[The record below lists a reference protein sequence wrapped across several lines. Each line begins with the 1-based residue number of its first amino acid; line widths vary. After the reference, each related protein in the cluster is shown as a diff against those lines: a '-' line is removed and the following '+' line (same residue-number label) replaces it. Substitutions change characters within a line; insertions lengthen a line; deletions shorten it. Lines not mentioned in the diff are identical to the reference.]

1 MTIQH
6 KNKTLATFL
15 SFPLGGLGA
24 HRFYLYGKNDAIAW
38 LHFASLPLSYFLS
51 KLYFNLDPF
60 ITYLPFMLSLLV
72 AVISALVLGLRSD
85 EKWDEKLNPNSGK
98 QSDSSWL
105 LALILVLDVGAG
117 AIILIGMMARAF
129 DLLYTGGAYG

>member
-1 MTIQH
+1 MTIRH
-6 KNKTLATFL
+6 KNKTLVTFL

-60 ITYLPFMLSLLV
+60 ITYLPFILSLLV
-72 AVISALVLGLRSD
+72 AVISALVLGLSSD
-85 EKWDEKLNPNSGK
+85 EKWDAQHNSNSGK

-129 DLLYTGGAYG
+129 DLMYTGGAYG

>member
-60 ITYLPFMLSLLV
+60 ITYLPFILSLLV
-72 AVISALVLGLRSD
+72 AVISALVLGLSSD
-85 EKWDEKLNPNSGK
+85 EKWDAQHNSNSGK

-129 DLLYTGGAYG
+129 DLMYTGGAYG

>member
-72 AVISALVLGLRSD
+72 AVISALVLGLSSD
-85 EKWDEKLNPNSGK
+85 EKWDAQHNSNSGK

-129 DLLYTGGAYG
+129 DLMYTGGAYG

>member
-72 AVISALVLGLRSD
+72 AVISALVLGLSSD
-85 EKWDEKLNPNSGK
+85 EKWDAQHNSNSGK

-105 LALILVLDVGAG
+105 LALIIVLDVGAG

>member
-1 MTIQH
+1 MSIHH

-15 SFPLGGLGA
+15 SFSLGSFGT
-24 HRFYLYGKNDAIAW
+24 HRFYLYGKNDAVAW

-51 KLYFNLDPF
+51 KLYFNLNPF
-60 ITYLPFMLSLLV
+60 ITYLPFMISLLV
-72 AVISALVLGLRSD
+72 ALIVALVLGLTPD
-85 EKWDEKLNPNSGK
+85 EKWDAKLNPDSGK

-105 LALILVLDVGAG
+105 LALILVLDLGAG
-117 AIILIGMMARAF
+117 AIILIGLMARAF